1 MLNAMDMGFTDSKY
15 DSNYV
20 QKTKEMEGRLRAT
33 RAFGNQLFGP
43 TSDPKG
49 HKDHLH
55 IPTPGGMVRNTPGL
69 QSLMG
74 GTAAPAAGGAAASGD
89 MSGQLSAAGGVAA
102 QTLALQGLNEQLKLA
117 KEQQKQMAAPE
128 LTEFVL
134 ASTEA
139 FRSQSAELGKQTEAM
154 TLRNRLE
161 MEGVNPAVIE
171 GELQKLAVSQQLAE
185 KLDVLT
191 QAKDKG
197 TITAEA
203 YAEAVDKV
211 RAAANGAAGA
221 IDKMT
226 GAAVAQAD
234 PVTQL
239 IKKWKTELNDTRG
252 MVASLAGT
260 VQSELG
266 SAMSNAITGV
276 IQGTTTIK
284 EAFSQMFSNIGKA
297 FIDMAT
303 QMIAKALIMKA
314 LGILGGAAGA
324 GGGSIFSGN
333 SSLSSGFSGTGSAVG
348 DWSFF
353 ADGGYVTGPTPAVV
367 GEGGEPE
374 HIIPESKMAG
384 AMKRYNAG
392 ARGPGVLPGSGE
404 SGGGGESQEGGGGG
418 TFTLQTVVIN
428 QVEYATVDQV
438 RQMGA
443 QSAKQG
449 AAAGHQKVFGDLR
462 NSRSRR
468 SRVGLA

>member
-1 MLNAMDMGFTDSKY
+1 
-15 DSNYV
+15 
-20 QKTKEMEGRLRAT
+20 
-33 RAFGNQLFGP
+33 
-43 TSDPKG
+43 
-49 HKDHLH
+49 
-55 IPTPGGMVRNTPGL
+55 
-69 QSLMG
+69 
-74 GTAAPAAGGAAASGD
+74 
-89 MSGQLSAAGGVAA
+89 
-102 QTLALQGLNEQLKLA
+102 
-117 KEQQKQMAAPE
+117 
-128 LTEFVL
+128 
-134 ASTEA
+134 
-139 FRSQSAELGKQTEAM
+139 
-154 TLRNRLE
+154 
-161 MEGVNPAVIE
+161 
-171 GELQKLAVSQQLAE
+171 
-185 KLDVLT
+185 
-191 QAKDKG
+191 
-197 TITAEA
+197 
-203 YAEAVDKV
+203 
-211 RAAANGAAGA
+211 
-221 IDKMT
+221 
-226 GAAVAQAD
+226 
-234 PVTQL
+234 
-239 IKKWKTELNDTRG
+239 
-252 MVASLAGT
+252 MVASLAQT
-260 VQSELG
+260 VQGELG

-284 EAFSQMFSNIGKA
+284 EAFSQMFSNIGAA